1 MNISDG
7 NDHLSEY
14 RNEIE
19 RVLSPVINLAIVFRI
34 PPEPNIP
41 IFQMNMVAKL
51 GKTLGKNKSIRAAML
66 TRFLRI
72 MERKNAKISGGT
84 MESTIS
90 ATKNIS
96 ITLNEAKVAASVNI

>member
-1 MNISDG
+1 
-7 NDHLSEY
+7 
-14 RNEIE
+14 
-19 RVLSPVINLAIVFRI
+19 
-34 PPEPNIP
+34 
-41 IFQMNMVAKL
+41 
-51 GKTLGKNKSIRAAML
+51 ML

-90 ATKNIS
+90 ATKNMS